1 MSATE
6 HSNDFRHSKREKSFS
21 AKFLRLFILVIVSVA
36 VVCLLKESI
45 SVPAEQASSSLF
57 TVPGS
62 TASSVSS
69 SPTET
74 TDSSAPVIPTYLDH
88 VPTFSEMESD
98 ITNLF
103 LDINPYSRE
112 GELRDMIDTIVIHY
126 VANPGSSALANRQ
139 YFNNLQW
146 QGLTGKDESG
156 KTYASSHYIIG
167 LDGEIIRCIPDDEIA
182 FHAGN
187 ADVNRRSIGIEVCHP
202 DDSGKY
208 TDATYRAL
216 VRLVSYL
223 CVQYDIPLS
232 GVIRHYDVTG
242 KLCPAYYVSHPDE
255 WALFKSRLLFS

>member
-57 TVPGS
+57 TVSGS
-62 TASSVSS
+62 TASPASS

-74 TDSSAPVIPTYLDH
+74 TDSSVPVIPAYLDH

-112 GELRDMIDTIVIHY
+112 GELR
-126 VANPGSSALANRQ
+126 
-139 YFNNLQW
+139 
-146 QGLTGKDESG
+146 
-156 KTYASSHYIIG
+156 
-167 LDGEIIRCIPDDEIA
+167 
-182 FHAGN
+182 
-187 ADVNRRSIGIEVCHP
+187 
-202 DDSGKY
+202 
-208 TDATYRAL
+208 
-216 VRLVSYL
+216 
-223 CVQYDIPLS
+223 
-232 GVIRHYDVTG
+232 
-242 KLCPAYYVSHPDE
+242 
-255 WALFKSRLLFS
+255 